1 MPSFQASNRKENLS
15 EAEGYLSQ
23 KTEWL
28 SYIFRSSYWFRRR
41 LWLVLPNPEAG
52 TSEICPPNR
61 KSNSAV
67 KFLDRIFFKAF
78 FKAKFYF
85 ICFFDESHFYSV
97 YWICYHIV
105 CFLFWIFWPRGMWDL
120 SSQTGIEPAPPALE
134 GEVLTTGL
142 PGKSLEFL
150 YISPFL
156 LYLHWC
162 STLAA
167 CWSHLGTLT

>member
-1 MPSFQASNRKENLS
+1 
-15 EAEGYLSQ
+15 
-23 KTEWL
+23 
-28 SYIFRSSYWFRRR
+28 
-41 LWLVLPNPEAG
+41 
-52 TSEICPPNR
+52 
-61 KSNSAV
+61 
-67 KFLDRIFFKAF
+67 
-78 FKAKFYF
+78 
-85 ICFFDESHFYSV
+85 
-97 YWICYHIV
+97 
-105 CFLFWIFWPRGMWDL
+105 MWDL